1 MMWLWAIVL
10 VGLIVGGVL
19 AARSRRAFC
28 GTGPSPTSVHRAA
41 AVGSPWTCWT
51 SATRAAR
58 STVTS
63 SSAAGPS
70 FFPKRAAEDHD
81 AILFV

>member
-1 MMWLWAIVL
+1 
-10 VGLIVGGVL
+10 
-19 AARSRRAFC
+19 
-28 GTGPSPTSVHRAA
+28 
-41 AVGSPWTCWT
+41 
-51 SATRAAR
+51 
-58 STVTS
+58 VTS